1 MRDEPK
7 FLLCNDDC
15 EKHFPGRRRYN
26 GILFVANSRQNQGQ
40 NPETI
45 IFVLTSG
52 FIVGVTEL
60 RSLFFDLAFQN
71 ETIYKVPSSRKS
83 ETKKEKA
90 KASRTNIDLL
100 NNNGI

>member
-1 MRDEPK
+1 M
-7 FLLCNDDC
+7 CHDDC

-26 GILFVANSRQNQGQ
+26 GILFVVSSHQNRGK

-45 IFVLTSG
+45 ICVLTFG
-52 FIVGVTEL
+52 FIVGFTEL

-83 ETKKEKA
+83 ETKDEKDT
-90 KASRTNIDLL
+90 ASITNLDLL
-100 NNNGI
+100 NSNGI

>member
-1 MRDEPK
+1 M
-7 FLLCNDDC
+7 CHDDC

-26 GILFVANSRQNQGQ
+26 GLLFVTNSRQ

-45 IFVLTSG
+45 FFVLTFG
-52 FIVGVTEL
+52 FIVGFTEL

-83 ETKKEKA
+83 ETKKEKDT
-90 KASRTNIDLL
+90 ASRTNLDLL
-100 NNNGI
+100 NNNGIRKQRGNA

>member
-1 MRDEPK
+1 M
-7 FLLCNDDC
+7 CYDDC

-26 GILFVANSRQNQGQ
+26 GILFFANSRQNRGQ

-45 IFVLTSG
+45 IFKLTFDLKVG
-52 FIVGVTEL
+52 FTEL

-83 ETKKEKA
+83 ETKKRKMQRQKETLTSSTTTVFLEA
-90 KASRTNIDLL
+90 TR
-100 NNNGI
+100 